1 MTQPATQQMLVNIF
15 GSSLQT
21 PTNPPPDANGVP
33 HEPPV
38 ITPTTVT
45 PTTATTVAH
54 GGHAAAT
61 TTPTT
66 TPPPS
71 YNPTNCS
78 PA

>member
-1 MTQPATQQMLVNIF
+1 MLVDIF

-21 PTNPPPDANGVP
+21 PTNPPPDVNGVP

-38 ITPTTVT
+38 ITPTTVA
-45 PTTATTVAH
+45 PTTAPSQ
-54 GGHAAAT
+54 GHAAAT

-78 PA
+78 PS